1 MTCRQSRIWLAYGI
15 FLLTGIAGLGC
26 QLIWTRMFL
35 AALGHE
41 MPALV
46 AVVAAFMGGL
56 ALGAGLLDRP
66 IGRTRRPAHWFAAL
80 QAVAG
85 CWSLAAVV
93 LIPWLNPLVNTWL
106 GPSPSPLAHWAM
118 LFGLPALV
126 LLPATAALGASF
138 PTMERLVVGLGQSP
152 RQVAVLYAVN
162 TLGAALGVL
171 LATGWLMPALGVRA
185 SALVF
190 ACIPLLGAALVLS
203 LARVRDWETVPF
215 AAAGSSAGVWSA
227 PRLALVLM
235 LTGMLGMGYQ
245 LLVVRVLAQ
254 VFDNTIYTYATLLT
268 VYLAG
273 TALGAAGYRRLLPEP
288 DFRAVLIALCGLL
301 TATCLAGII
310 VLGQCGNWMEEWRA
324 TMADAWVGRVLAE
337 SALATLVFLPVTLI
351 MGAAWSHLVQAARR
365 SDGGIGTAIAMNA
378 AGCAVAPLWFGLLLL
393 PWFGAKGSLTTIAL
407 GYLLLSPR
415 PRGWQWAWLTAP
427 LSLLLL
433 LPANLR
439 ILELPPG
446 AEVLAWRESL
456 LGSVAVVR
464 EPDRHRTLRVDNRF
478 QMGGTGSAEMA
489 ARHAHL
495 AFLLHPAP
503 QRGLVLGVGT
513 GLTFG
518 AATLHPGLQAD
529 GVELVPQ
536 VAALMPLF
544 EPENRQA
551 SRHPQLRL
559 HTADARRFALASHD
573 AYDVVIGDLFH
584 PARDGAALLYTR
596 EHFTAI
602 RHRLAPGGLFCQ
614 WLPLHQMGGETQRLI
629 LRTFL
634 EVFPDSHAWL
644 LQFNVEVPV
653 VGLVGYTVP
662 PRFHPDWIEERS
674 RHAPLFA
681 ELRAFGLADSLRFF
695 GHWLAGPAELRAFA
709 GSGPLNTDDHPRVL
723 FVAPRQPAPNAAAIH
738 RRLAD
743 LLQLRP
749 SDTAGPFAG
758 TDDELVARFGSTWK
772 AYVAARDL
780 YLGGLIHESEG
791 RRDLAVDAF
800 VESARRSREFT
811 AGYARCLTLA
821 SMLAPAQPAAA
832 RTLLLRLAEAQPA
845 IPVAR
850 QMLERLAD
858 RPGEP

>member
-1 MTCRQSRIWLAYGI
+1 
-15 FLLTGIAGLGC
+15 
-26 QLIWTRMFL
+26 
-35 AALGHE
+35 
-41 MPALV
+41 LV
-46 AVVAAFMGGL
+46 RG
-56 ALGAGLLDRP
+56 
-66 IGRTRRPAHWFAAL
+66 L

-85 CWSLAAVV
+85 FWSLAAVG
-93 LIPWLNPLVNTWL
+93 LIPWLNPLVTTWL
-106 GPSPSPLAHWAM
+106 GPSPVPLAQWTL

-138 PTMERLVVGLGQSP
+138 SAMERVVVGLGRSP
-152 RQVAVLYAVN
+152 RQVAPLYAVN

-171 LATGWLMPALGVRA
+171 LATGWLMPELGVRA

-190 ACIPLLGAALVLS
+190 AGMPLLGAALALVL
-203 LARVRDWETVPF
+203 ARDWETMPPP
-215 AAAGSSAGVWSA
+215 AAGSTAGAWPA
-227 PRLALVLM
+227 HRLAMALL
-235 LTGMLGMGYQ
+235 LTGMLGIGYQ

-254 VFDNTIYTYATLLT
+254 VLDNTIYTYAVVLT

-273 TALGAAGYRRLLPEP
+273 TALGAAGYRRLFPEP
-288 DFRAVLIALCGLL
+288 DFRPVLIGLCGLL

-310 VLGQCGNWMEEWRA
+310 VLGRCGNWMEEWRGTIA
-324 TMADAWVGRVLAE
+324 AAWAGRVLAE

-365 SDGGIGTAIAMNA
+365 PDGGIGTAIAINA
-378 AGCAVAPLWFGLLLL
+378 AGCAVAPWLFGVVLL
-393 PWFGAKGSLTTIAL
+393 PWFGAKWTLTTIAL
-407 GYLLLSPR
+407 GYLLLAPR

-503 QRGLVLGVGT
+503 ERGLVLGVGT

-518 AATLHPGLQAD
+518 AATLHPGLEAD

-536 VAALMPLF
+536 VVGLMPLF

-551 SRHPQLRL
+551 SRHPRLRM
-559 HTADARRFALASHD
+559 HTADARRFVLSSRD
-573 AYDVVIGDLFH
+573 SYDVVIGDLFH

-596 EHFTAI
+596 EHFAAI
-602 RHRLAPGGLFCQ
+602 RRRLAPGGLFCQ

-629 LRTFL
+629 MRTFL
-634 EVFPDSHAWL
+634 EVFPDTHAWL

-653 VGLVGYTVP
+653 VGLVGYTAP

-674 RHAPLFA
+674 RHEPLFA

-695 GHWLAGPAELRAFA
+695 GQWLAGPAELRAFA

-723 FVAPRQPAPNAAAIH
+723 FVAPRQPAANAAVIH

-749 SDTAGPFAG
+749 SDTGGPFAVADG
-758 TDDELVARFGSTWK
+758 DRAARFISTWK
-772 AYVAARDL
+772 AYVAARDI

-832 RTLLLRLAEAQPA
+832 RTLLARLAEAQPA

-850 QMLERLAD
+850 QMLERLAG
-858 RPGEP
+858 PEAAP